1 MNFGFLSPK
10 ERGVNSHCVILLVE
24 DDENDAFF
32 VRRTLSKLEFPG
44 RVEHVWDAE
53 SARRYLTG
61 AKPFQDR
68 EQYPIPDL
76 IITDSSLLERN
87 SGVEFLEW
95 VRRQL
100 VFADVPL
107 ILYSGAL
114 SPEQCERAE
123 KAGVTGVLT
132 KSSDT
137 AAMKEHMLEIL
148 SHLPPSFGEWL
159 K

>member
-1 MNFGFLSPK
+1 M
-10 ERGVNSHCVILLVE
+10 NSHCVILLVE

-32 VRRTLSKLEFPG
+32 VRRTLAKLEFPG
-44 RVEHVWDAE
+44 KVEHVWDAE

-68 EQYPIPDL
+68 EHFPLPDL

-114 SPEQCERAE
+114 SPDQRERAE
-123 KAGVTGVLT
+123 KAGVTAILT
-132 KSSDT
+132 KGPN
-137 AAMKEHMLEIL
+137 AATMKEHMIESLL
-148 SHLPPSFGEWL
+148 HLPPSFREWL

>member
-1 MNFGFLSPK
+1 MN
-10 ERGVNSHCVILLVE
+10 
-24 DDENDAFF
+24 ENDAFF
-32 VRRTLSKLEFPG
+32 VRRTLSKQEFPG

-68 EQYPIPDL
+68 EQYPILDL

-100 VFADVPL
+100 IFADVPL

-114 SPEQCERAE
+114 SPEQRERAE
-123 KAGVTGVLT
+123 KAGVTAILT
-132 KSSDT
+132 KGPD
-137 AAMKEHMLEIL
+137 AATLRAHMVEIL
-148 SHLPPSFGEWL
+148 SHLPPSFREWL

>member
-1 MNFGFLSPK
+1 M
-10 ERGVNSHCVILLVE
+10 NSHCVILLVE

-32 VRRTLSKLEFPG
+32 VRRTLAKLEFPG
-44 RVEHVWDAE
+44 KVEHVWDAE

-68 EQYPIPDL
+68 EHFPLPDL

-95 VRRQL
+95 VRDQL
-100 VFADVPL
+100 LFADVPL
-107 ILYSGAL
+107 VLYSGAL
-114 SPEQCERAE
+114 SPDQRERAE
-123 KAGVTGVLT
+123 KAGVTAILT
-132 KSSDT
+132 KGPNAVT
-137 AAMKEHMLEIL
+137 MKEDMLEIL
-148 SHLPPSFGEWL
+148 SHLPPGFREWL

>member
-1 MNFGFLSPK
+1 M
-10 ERGVNSHCVILLVE
+10 NSHCVILLVE

-32 VRRTLSKLEFPG
+32 VRRTLAKLEFPG
-44 RVEHVWDAE
+44 KVEHVWDAE

-68 EQYPIPDL
+68 EHFPLPDL

-95 VRRQL
+95 VRDQL
-100 VFADVPL
+100 LFADVPL
-107 ILYSGAL
+107 VLYSGAL
-114 SPEQCERAE
+114 SPDQRERAE
-123 KAGVTGVLT
+123 KAGVTAILT
-132 KSSDT
+132 KGPD
-137 AAMKEHMLEIL
+137 AATMKEHMLEIL
-148 SHLPPSFGEWL
+148 SHLPPSFREWL

>member
-1 MNFGFLSPK
+1 M
-10 ERGVNSHCVILLVE
+10 NSHCVILLVE

-32 VRRTLSKLEFPG
+32 VRRTLAKMDFPG

-68 EQYPIPDL
+68 EHFPLPDL

-95 VRRQL
+95 VRDQL

-107 ILYSGAL
+107 VLYSGAL
-114 SPEQCERAE
+114 SPDQRERAE
-123 KAGVTGVLT
+123 KAGVTAILT
-132 KSSDT
+132 KGPD
-137 AAMKEHMLEIL
+137 AATMKEHMLEIL
-148 SHLPPSFGEWL
+148 SHLHPSFREWL